1 MELMKKIILYFL
13 VIGFTVNVDAQ
24 ELLCNI
30 RVNSSQVQT
39 SDRKVFQTMQTA
51 IYEFINNKKW
61 TTTNVQNE
69 ERIECT
75 IMINISKQISNDE
88 FEGSIQ
94 IQSTRPIF
102 GTSYKSTLFNYLDN
116 NFRFKYVEYQSLEFS
131 DNTHMS
137 NLTSVLAFYVNI
149 ILGLDYATF
158 SEEGGNEYFNI
169 AQRIVSNA
177 QNTPEPGWKAFESDK
192 NRYWLAEDLMDSRY
206 SNFHMCMYRYH
217 RSGLDKLSEE
227 PDDARYE
234 ITESIESLKSI
245 YRNNPSAFI
254 LKVFFD
260 AKSDEIINIYSEAYP
275 NEKARIVKTLV
286 EIDPANSSDYQAI
299 TQSSEGGR

>member
-1 MELMKKIILYFL
+1 MKKYLLYILIF
-13 VIGFTVNVDAQ
+13 GFTINLNAQ
-24 ELLCNI
+24 ELLCNV

-39 SDRKVFQTMQTA
+39 SDRKIFQTMQTS
-51 IYEFINNKKW
+51 IYEFVNNKKW

-88 FEGSIQ
+88 FEGSLQ

-116 NFRFKYVEYQSLEFS
+116 NFKFKYEAYQSLEFS
-131 DNTHMS
+131 DVTHMS

-149 ILGLDYATF
+149 ILGLDFASF
-158 SEEGGNEYFNI
+158 SEDSGYEYFNI

-192 NRYWLAEDLMDSRY
+192 NRYWLAQDLMDQRY
-206 SNFHMCMYRYH
+206 SDFHMCMYRYH
-217 RSGLDKLSEE
+217 RVGLDKLAEE

-234 ITESIESLKSI
+234 ITEALESLKSI
-245 YRNNPSAFI
+245 YRKNPSAFI
-254 LKVFFD
+254 LKIFFD
-260 AKSDEIINIYSEAYP
+260 AKSDEIINIYSEAFP
-275 NEKARIVKTLV
+275 NEKVRIAKTLV
-286 EIDPANSSDYQAI
+286 EIDPSNSTSYQAI
-299 TQSSEGGR
+299 TQSSEEGR